1 MKATNASQVQKL
13 TDIPNVGPRV
23 AHDFNCIGIQHPKE
37 LRGKNPYTLYTKLC
51 AVTKTRHD
59 PCLLDT
65 FMAAVDFMNGAP
77 MRPWWY
83 YTKARKKEYPKI

>member
-13 TDIPNVGPRV
+13 TDIPNVGSRV
-23 AHDFNCIGIQHPKE
+23 AQDFTCIGIQHPKE
-37 LRGKNPYTLYTKLC
+37 LKGKNAYMLYKKLC
-51 AVTKTRHD
+51 SVTKTRHD

-77 MRPWWY
+77 KRPWWY
-83 YTKARKKEYPKI
+83 YTKARKKEYPGI